1 MKYSQ
6 YIGVAAAIILVGAC
20 FLPWA
25 FYPDLNKDFTG
36 FFSEQNNYGRPG
48 KLFSILAFIASVF
61 FLIPKVW
68 AKRWNLLIGA
78 ITVAYAVKSFFLFSA
93 CYNTI
98 CPERKI
104 GLWIMLFASF
114 LLLVMTFLPDLK
126 VIEKEKK

>member
-48 KLFSILAFIASVF
+48 KLFSILAPLRV
-61 FLIPKVW
+61 
-68 AKRWNLLIGA
+68 
-78 ITVAYAVKSFFLFSA
+78 TVS
-93 CYNTI
+93 
-98 CPERKI
+98 
-104 GLWIMLFASF
+104 LFAN
-114 LLLVMTFLPDLK
+114 
-126 VIEKEKK
+126 

>member
-48 KLFSILAFIASVF
+48 KLFSILAVIATTL
-61 FLIPKVW
+61 FLIPKIW

-78 ITVAYAVKSFFLFSA
+78 ITVAYAIKSFVLFSS

-98 CPERKI
+98 CPEKKI
-104 GLWIMLFASF
+104 GIWIMLLASF
-114 LLLVMTFLPDLK
+114 VLLIMTFLPDLK